1 MTAMRRGK
9 RRIIPGMF
17 RRHDRSPMFKALFAS
32 VLLAL
37 PVASMAQQT
46 AKPAA
51 PATGSV
57 EHPRVVMHT
66 SQGDFTLELF
76 PEKAPKSVAN
86 FLQYVRDGFYDG
98 TVFHRVVNG
107 YLVQGGLYSRDLT
120 QRRTR
125 AAIPS
130 EADNGLSNLRGTVA
144 VARGGDPNSGTS
156 QFFVNLVDNR
166 RLDYVGN
173 QTGLTWGFAVFAKI
187 ASGMDVVDKIAALPT
202 RAQGPFV
209 GDVPNPLVII
219 DSATVVGEE
228 KAASAAA
235 GSAAAPAQPA
245 NGKPAAPAAT
255 KPAATKPAATKKGE
269 KKPATPTGT

>member
-1 MTAMRRGK
+1 MTAILPAKGGIM
-9 RRIIPGMF
+9 PGMF
-17 RRHDRSPMFKALFAS
+17 HRHDRLPMLKAVLTS
-32 VLLAL
+32 LLLAL
-37 PVASMAQQT
+37 PVVAIAQT
-46 AKPAA
+46 AKPAIPA
-51 PATGSV
+51 PGPV
-57 EHPRVVMHT
+57 DHPRVLMHT
-66 SQGDFTLELF
+66 TQGDFTLELY

-107 YLVQGGLYSRDLT
+107 YMVQGGLYSRDLT

-144 VARGGDPNSGTS
+144 VARGTDPNSGTA

-166 RLDYVGN
+166 RLDYVSN
-173 QTGLTWGFAVFAKI
+173 QSGLTWGFAVFGKVVSGMDTIDKI
-187 ASGMDVVDKIAALPT
+187 ASLPT

-219 DSATVVGEE
+219 DSASVVGEE
-228 KAASAAA
+228 KAAPAASSTTA
-235 GSAAAPAQPA
+235 PVPAKPATAPA
-245 NGKPAAPAAT
+245 
-255 KPAATKPAATKKGE
+255 
-269 KKPATPTGT
+269 KPATPKKAAKKATTPPTAA

>member
-1 MTAMRRGK
+1 MSGIRPAKG
-9 RRIIPGMF
+9 RIISWMF
-17 RRHDRSPMFKALFAS
+17 RRNDRLPMLRAVLAS
-32 VLLAL
+32 ALLAL
-37 PVASMAQQT
+37 PATLLAQQG
-46 AKPAA
+46 AKPATPP
-51 PATGSV
+51 PAAV
-57 EHPRVVMHT
+57 EHPKVVMHT
-66 SQGDFTLELF
+66 SQGEFTLELY

-107 YLVQGGLYSRDLT
+107 YMVQGGLYSRDLT

-144 VARGGDPNSGTS
+144 VARGTDPNSGTS

-173 QTGLTWGFAVFAKI
+173 QSSLTWGFAVFGKVV
-187 ASGMDVVDKIAALPT
+187 SGMDTIDKIAALPT

-209 GDVPNPLVII
+209 GDVPNPLVVIE
-219 DSATVVGEE
+219 SANVVGEE
-228 KAASAAA
+228 KAAPARS
-235 GSAAAPAQPA
+235 STAAPTAQPA
-245 NGKPAAPAAT
+245 TPGKGQKKASTPPKAA
-255 KPAATKPAATKKGE
+255 
-269 KKPATPTGT
+269 